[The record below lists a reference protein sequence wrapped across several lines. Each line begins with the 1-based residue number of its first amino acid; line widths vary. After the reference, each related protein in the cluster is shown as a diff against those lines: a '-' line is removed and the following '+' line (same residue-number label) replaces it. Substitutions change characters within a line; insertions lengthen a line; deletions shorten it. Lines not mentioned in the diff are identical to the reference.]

1 MPGSPVLIGPF
12 VGGINTYSEP
22 TQIAD
27 NECQE
32 LINFDIDL
40 DGSLVSRPSLQT
52 MPSPPGLG
60 SNVLGTYTTTAGS
73 VYFVIIDVAKNLRV
87 FDVTSGAHLYTIA
100 TNIDTQAV
108 VQYQNKLWII
118 ATPNSANPGGSWDP
132 VGGFTAVAA
141 MARGISATM
150 YKERLFVA
158 SGSQSTTPSRLNF
171 SAPANLSSWT
181 AGTDFLDVN
190 NGDGLNIVKIYA
202 FGGRIV
208 VFKDRATYTFSYDSQ
223 PTRGQTEL
231 VAANVGIA
239 NVNSFAEF
247 EGVMYILFG
256 NILYSI
262 TNWNWDPLNVK
273 VPFII
278 FNAVARTTW
287 SDSSISVVGNR
298 LICRYFDTFYIFG
311 LRTRAF
317 STWRFANGSDHT
329 PSHFIPYPFLDPT
342 TNAYFWVAGCY
353 DNGKNAWYK
362 FLDTVNKTTG
372 AENFPCSLVTKTFD
386 YKVPYTW
393 KRMFWWGAD
402 ILAKTTVSYRV
413 HPTAYNVPIK
423 WSQISNGVTKWSD
436 LKTWAKPIDVSLDVT
451 DSVSTANPSGTRMFQ
466 RLNKGLRFRQ
476 ISFKLSTTV
485 DGTTTTGP
493 LRVFSLTAVTSSKA
507 LVSKKI
513 N

>member
-12 VGGINTYSEP
+12 IGGINTYSEP

-40 DGSLVSRPSLQT
+40 DGSLVSRPSLTT

-73 VYFVIIDVAKNLRV
+73 VYFVIIDTAKNLRV
-87 FDVTSGAHLYTIA
+87 FDVTSGAHLYTIS
-100 TNIDTQAV
+100 TNIDTQCV
-108 VQYQNKLWII
+108 VQYQNKLWVI

-132 VGGFTAVAA
+132 VGGFTAIAA
-141 MARGISATM
+141 MARGISATI
-150 YKERLFVA
+150 YKERLYVA

-171 SAPANLSSWT
+171 SAAANLSSWT
-181 AGTDFLDVN
+181 PGTDFLDVN

-208 VFKDRATYTFSYDSQ
+208 VFKDRSTYTFSYDSQ
-223 PTRGQTEL
+223 PTKGQTEL
-231 VAANVGIA
+231 VAANVGIT

-247 EGVMYILFG
+247 EGVMYVLFS
-256 NILYSI
+256 NTLYSI

-287 SDSSISVVGNR
+287 GNSSLSIVGNR
-298 LICRYFDTFYIFG
+298 LICRYYDTFYVFG

-317 STWRFANGSDHT
+317 TTWRFANGADYA
-329 PSHFIPYPFLDPT
+329 PSHFLPYPFLDPS
-342 TNAYFWVAGCY
+342 TNTFFWVAGCY
-353 DNGKNAWYK
+353 DNGKNVWYK
-362 FLDTVNKTTG
+362 FIDTVNKSTG
-372 AENFPCSLVTKTFD
+372 AETFNCSLVTKIFD

-402 ILAKTTVSYRV
+402 ILAKTTVSYLV
-413 HPTAYNVPIK
+413 HPVAYNIPIK
-423 WSQISNGVTKWSD
+423 WSQISNGVMKWSQ
-436 LKTWAKPIDVSLDVT
+436 LQTWAKPLDVSLDVT
-451 DSVSTANPSGTRMFQ
+451 DSTTTANPSGTRMFQ

-476 ISFKLSTTV
+476 ISFKLSATV
-485 DGTTTTGP
+485 DGTTATGP
-493 LRVFSLTAVTSSKA
+493 LKVFSLTAVTSSKA